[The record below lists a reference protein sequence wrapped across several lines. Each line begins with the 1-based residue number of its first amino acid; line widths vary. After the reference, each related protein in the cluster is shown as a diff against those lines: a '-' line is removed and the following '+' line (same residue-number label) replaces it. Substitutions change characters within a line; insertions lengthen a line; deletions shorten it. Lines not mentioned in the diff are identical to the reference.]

1 MKLTL
6 AIVVYLVIGLL
17 IGWGILGMT
26 RGSYWLLIASVFAY
40 LYAFARIGCSEH

>member
-6 AIVVYLVIGLL
+6 AIVVYALIGLL

-26 RGSYWLLIASVFAY
+26 RGSYWLFIASVLGY
-40 LYAFARIGCSEH
+40 VYAFARIGCSEH